1 MLWGIFSFSHA
12 HLKYKITAIILSIT
26 SKGPRYDISNEFVFL
41 GSDTK
46 NLSPGVNVPSLVILF
61 AYSRC
66 LCPDICKDS
75 IPSLHATTIL
85 PLQSATYRYT
95 IHLLFWFR
103 DIFLHN
109 HNHKHNFPVG
119 KVPPLIN
126 IIVLLIVILEAWS
139 TYIFQTWWLNL
150 SIWYPWMIL
159 FVIVTYL
166 NYVSEIRRIYL
177 FQNYEHFLWHS
188 IENRIH

>member
-1 MLWGIFSFSHA
+1 M
-12 HLKYKITAIILSIT
+12 SIT

-85 PLQSATYRYT
+85 PLQSSTYRYT

-126 IIVLLIVILEAWS
+126 ISFVDCYFRSLKHLHFPDLMTESFDLVPMNDFVCNC
-139 TYIFQTWWLNL
+139 YL
-150 SIWYPWMIL
+150 SQL
-159 FVIVTYL
+159 CL
-166 NYVSEIRRIYL
+166 
-177 FQNYEHFLWHS
+177 
-188 IENRIH
+188 